1 MCIYKYIYITYIPH
15 LLYQSSVDEHLG
27 CFYVLE
33 IVNNAA
39 MNTEGHISFQGSV
52 SGFFFFGY
60 VSRSGIAGS
69 YDRCSVRGTS
79 ILFSM
84 VAVPIQ
90 ISTSQCTRVHFSPHP
105 LEILSRV
112 PCVIQ

>member
-52 SGFFFFGY
+52 SGFFFLDMYPG
-60 VSRSGIAGS
+60 VELLGHMIAVVLEELP
-69 YDRCSVRGTS
+69 YCFPWWLYQYRFPPASVQGFT
-79 ILFSM
+79 F
-84 VAVPIQ
+84 
-90 ISTSQCTRVHFSPHP
+90 PH
-105 LEILSRV
+105 IH
-112 PCVIQ
+112 